1 MVRPQVT
8 GRAGRQVE
16 DSFQR
21 IKVIPQ
27 SQEEML
33 NYIKQLHNQSFH
45 RVRPEKSPLLLL
57 TSESAC
63 RFVGSFLSRHALL
76 VTALCEARVTMKPS
90 VNDWEKEP

>member
-1 MVRPQVT
+1 VARSLRSLQDVGMVRPQVT

-33 NYIKQLHNQSFH
+33 NYIK
-45 RVRPEKSPLLLL
+45 
-57 TSESAC
+57 
-63 RFVGSFLSRHALL
+63 
-76 VTALCEARVTMKPS
+76 
-90 VNDWEKEP
+90 

>member
-1 MVRPQVT
+1 MFWIDHQHVKQNGVAYIFKESNEKPET
-8 GRAGRQVE
+8 STITEFPNKIIHRA
-16 DSFQR
+16 
-21 IKVIPQ
+21 
-27 SQEEML
+27 
-33 NYIKQLHNQSFH
+33 
-45 RVRPEKSPLLLL
+45 RPEKSPLLLL